1 MFVFVVSGGIV
12 YPGTVVTG
20 GCELIDV
27 GSRPFVGAVNAF
39 NL

>member
-1 MFVFVVSGGIV
+1 MLWQSEGTRV
-12 YPGTVVTG
+12 PGTVVTG